1 MSEQNQIDMQ
11 KVAGAVQAARF
22 DYFTTR
28 FAKHAAARGISFK
41 TDEELVKAAAT
52 ADYMLSQGAQAPVEK
67 TASEPR
73 PLVEDEFDKEAAEQ
87 FVALADVIASL

>member
-11 KVAGAVQAARF
+11 KVAAAVKAARF
-22 DYFTTR
+22 DYFTVR
-28 FAKHAAARGISFK
+28 FAKHAAARGITFAS
-41 TDEELVKAAAT
+41 DEELVKAAAT

-73 PLVEDEFDKEAAEQ
+73 PLIEDEFDKEAAEQ
-87 FVALADVIASL
+87 FVTLADVMAQL